1 MTDSR
6 EQRTKAFSLNPEF
19 NYLPDEDRYLLSNGT
34 PRYAFNVIGS
44 GVNGQEHIRVTHLE
58 GRATIHG
65 VYDPN
70 PRSIERAQIT
80 HAQYAPKAP
89 PLVVYD
95 SLAAACTD
103 PAVDGIIISTP
114 NYTHLD
120 VLRVAAQSGKHI
132 LMEKPIATTI
142 ADADAITRIAES
154 YPAIFQL
161 GLQYRYKAM
170 YAEAIYEALTRRT
183 LGDIK
188 LIGIQ
193 EHRIPFLDKVG
204 QWNKFAKYSGDTL
217 VEKCCHYFD
226 LLNLFA
232 QSRPQTVYASGSMA
246 VNFKDF
252 EYKGEK
258 SDILDSAMVIV
269 NYANGVRANFNL
281 CMFAPMIYE
290 ELVICGDEGR
300 LKAWERQ
307 DFLAGQDMASELEI
321 LCGERKPSRKMR
333 PGYPAL
339 IEASGH
345 HGATYYE
352 QIQFIDR
359 IEGKQTNAATP
370 LDGLWSVIVAVC
382 AQESIKRGQVV
393 AVDEILA
400 SEKITL

>member
-1 MTDSR
+1 MAK
-6 EQRTKAFSLNPEF
+6 EQRTKSFSRDPQF
-19 NYLPDEDRYLLSNGT
+19 DYLPDGDRYLLANGT
-34 PRYAFNVIGS
+34 PRYQFNVIGT
-44 GVNGQEHIRVTHLE
+44 GVNGQEHIRVPHLE
-58 GRATIHG
+58 GRAAIHG

-80 HAQYAPKAP
+80 HAEYAPKAP

-95 SLAAACTD
+95 SLEAACSD
-103 PAVDGIIISTP
+103 PAADGLMISTP

-132 LMEKPIATTI
+132 LLEKPIATTI
-142 ADADAITRIAES
+142 QDAYAITQIAES

-170 YAEAIYEALTRRT
+170 YSEAIYEALTRRT
-183 LGDIK
+183 LGEIK
-188 LIGIQ
+188 LIAIQ

-204 QWNKFAKYSGDTL
+204 QWNKFARYSGDTL

-232 QSRPQTVYASGSMA
+232 QARPQTVYASGSMA

-252 EYKGEK
+252 EYAGVK
-258 SDILDSAMVIV
+258 SDILDNAMVIV
-269 NYANGVRANFNL
+269 HYENGVRASFNL
-281 CMFAPMIYE
+281 CMFAPLFYE

-300 LKAWERQ
+300 LKAWEQQ
-307 DFLAGQDMASELEI
+307 DFLAGQEMESQLEI
-321 LCGERKPSRKMR
+321 LCGERKPSRRMR

-339 IEASGH
+339 IERSGH

-352 QIQFIDR
+352 HVQFIDR
-359 IEGKQTNAATP
+359 IEGQQTNAATP
-370 LDGLWSVIVAVC
+370 KDGLWSVIVAVC
-382 AQESIKRGQVV
+382 AQESIKRGEAVQVN
-393 AVDEILA
+393 AVLA
-400 SEKITL
+400 EEKLAL